1 MKLED
6 LFVGPLGKAQINAM
20 RYVEGMVQ
28 AETMI
33 DILERVEALDR
44 LIKNESIEEIERRIA
59 EQLREE
65 LYNSVIAIAEGLV
78 TDNGKTTEK
87 KIL

>member
-1 MKLED
+1 MKVED
-6 LFVGPLGKAQINAM
+6 LFVGPLGRAQINAM
-20 RYVEGMVQ
+20 KYVEGMCQ
-28 AETMI
+28 AETMM

-44 LIKNESIEEIERRIA
+44 LIENGGIEELEKKIA

-78 TDNGKTTEK
+78 TDNGKTIEK